1 MHEMDVIA
9 ANQHRLHLGDEALPL
24 IGAKPRHGRFS
35 AREALE
41 DDPVDLSGRAWRHDR
56 FFNESRLSR
65 DRLAD

>member
-41 DDPVDLSGRAWRHDR
+41 MT
-56 FFNESRLSR
+56 SRPER
-65 DRLAD
+65 EGLAA